1 MVLAFSAF
9 LIRHGTAEKRAE
21 EAEQR
26 PLEGVEEEEA
36 MTRYQKILFWLNG
49 PCIFCIFEDAVT
61 CSGAS
66 VPENVQKPPRLCT
79 KVGGLTPIGP
89 RFRGDSVS
97 IFRRAW
103 PLGGDCRGDRLKSI

>member
-1 MVLAFSAF
+1 MVLAFSTF
-9 LIRHGTAEKRAE
+9 LIRHRTAEKRAE

-36 MTRYQKILFWLNG
+36 MRRYQKIRFLLNG
-49 PCIFCIFEDAVT
+49 PCVFFIFEAAVT

-79 KVGGLTPIGP
+79 KVGGQKGHDHHWVGRKGGMIGGRRP
-89 RFRGDSVS
+89 PAEGRG
-97 IFRRAW
+97 
-103 PLGGDCRGDRLKSI
+103 G

>member
-26 PLEGVEEEEA
+26 PLEGEEEEEA
-36 MTRYQKILFWLNG
+36 MTRYQKMRFLLNG
-49 PCIFCIFEDAVT
+49 PCVFFIFEDAVT

-66 VPENVQKPPRLCT
+66 VPENVQKPPRLRT
-79 KVGGLTPIGP
+79 KVGGQKGHDHHWVGDGGGMIGGRRP
-89 RFRGDSVS
+89 PAEGRG
-97 IFRRAW
+97 
-103 PLGGDCRGDRLKSI
+103 G

>member
-1 MVLAFSAF
+1 MVLAFSTF
-9 LIRHGTAEKRAE
+9 LIRHRTAEKRAE

-36 MTRYQKILFWLNG
+36 MTTYQKIRFLLNG
-49 PCIFCIFEDAVT
+49 PCVFFIFEDAVT

-79 KVGGLTPIGP
+79 KVGGLPPIGP
-89 RFRGDSVS
+89 RLSRHLPEAMAPGRGLQGFID
-97 IFRRAW
+97 
-103 PLGGDCRGDRLKSI
+103 

>member
-36 MTRYQKILFWLNG
+36 MTRYQKMRFLLNG
-49 PCIFCIFEDAVT
+49 PCVFCIFDDAVT

-79 KVGGLTPIGP
+79 KVGGQKGHDHHWLGLEGGMIGGRRP
-89 RFRGDSVS
+89 PAEGRG
-97 IFRRAW
+97 
-103 PLGGDCRGDRLKSI
+103 G

>member
-36 MTRYQKILFWLNG
+36 MTRYQKMLFWLNG

-66 VPENVQKPPRLCT
+66 VPENVQKPPRLRT
-79 KVGGLTPIGP
+79 KVGFQKGRDHHRLDDEGGMIGGRRP
-89 RFRGDSVS
+89 PAEGRG
-97 IFRRAW
+97 
-103 PLGGDCRGDRLKSI
+103 G

>member
-36 MTRYQKILFWLNG
+36 MTRYQKIRLLLNG
-49 PCIFCIFEDAVT
+49 LCVFFIFEDAVT

-66 VPENVQKPPRLCT
+66 VPENVQKPQRLCT
-79 KVGGLTPIGP
+79 KFGGLTEIEP
-89 RFRGDSVS
+89 R
-97 IFRRAW
+97 
-103 PLGGDCRGDRLKSI
+103 